1 MNKILTLCLLASLF
15 ACQNQKFDL
24 IIRNAVIYDGSGL
37 QSIKGDVG
45 INSDTIA
52 AVGDLSKA
60 EAGRIVDANGLALSP
75 GFIDTHSHHDRGL
88 NEGREALAAVS
99 QGITTIIVGQDGG
112 SHTPLKDYFAHLKD
126 SAVAVNVGSYSG
138 HNSIRDMV
146 LGKDFKRHATQ
157 AEVNSM
163 IALLKSDMEAGAF
176 GLSTGLEYDPGIYS
190 HKNEILS
197 LSKVLPEYEGRYIS
211 HLRSEDR
218 YFWDALNEIITIGRE
233 VKIPVQISHFKLAM
247 RGLWGE
253 ADTTLQILEKARKE
267 GINIS
272 ADIYPYTYWSS
283 TIRVLFPERN
293 FDDEKEAALILKEIT
308 SPEGIIFSSYEPNP
322 EYGGKSLAEVA
333 VLEKKT
339 PEKMLIELIKR
350 LDKCDE
356 QNSEECN
363 GSIVATSMDE
373 GDIEKLMSWRYTNIC
388 SDGSSSGRHPRGS
401 GAFTKVL
408 NYYVRDANVLTLEQA
423 IYKMTGLAAENLGIE
438 KRGFIK
444 PGYYADLVLF
454 DPATVKDNS
463 TIQNPQTVS
472 TGINTVWVNGVEV
485 YTEKR
490 VTEKYPGQLILRK

>member
-1 MNKILTLCLLASLF
+1 M
-15 ACQNQKFDL
+15 
-24 IIRNAVIYDGSGL
+24 
-37 QSIKGDVG
+37 
-45 INSDTIA
+45 
-52 AVGDLSKA
+52 
-60 EAGRIVDANGLALSP
+60 
-75 GFIDTHSHHDRGL
+75 
-88 NEGREALAAVS
+88 
-99 QGITTIIVGQDGG
+99 
-112 SHTPLKDYFAHLKD
+112 
-126 SAVAVNVGSYSG
+126 
-138 HNSIRDMV
+138 
-146 LGKDFKRHATQ
+146 
-157 AEVNSM
+157 
-163 IALLKSDMEAGAF
+163 
-176 GLSTGLEYDPGIYS
+176 
-190 HKNEILS
+190 
-197 LSKVLPEYEGRYIS
+197 
-211 HLRSEDR
+211 
-218 YFWDALNEIITIGRE
+218 
-233 VKIPVQISHFKLAM
+233 
-247 RGLWGE
+247 
-253 ADTTLQILEKARKE
+253 KAR
-267 GINIS
+267 
-272 ADIYPYTYWSS
+272 
-283 TIRVLFPERN
+283 L
-293 FDDEKEAALILKEIT
+293 DDEKEAALILKEIT

-356 QNSEECN
+356 QNGEECN

-490 VTEKYPGQLILRK
+490 VTKKYPGQLILRK